1 MNKKELKATKNKLST
16 STTENEALKQQVAEL
31 ESKLTVA
38 NSQENQSS
46 DSNEKVKE
54 LEKQLTEEKSKFTDL
69 EKEQEDLLVC
79 MGKGVNFVICSRVC
93 TKLSIDMIT

>member
-31 ESKLTVA
+31 ESKLTAA

-79 MGKGVNFVICSRVC
+79 MGKESILLFVREYVLNCLLI
-93 TKLSIDMIT
+93 